1 MKADGTV
8 VAVGS
13 NSSHQCKVDKWT
25 DIAAISAGYDHTVGL
40 KADGTVIATGKNKN
54 GQCDVSYWRE
64 IAIPEEEIFEP
75 EAEAS
80 MFPLTTVRGDTTLSA
95 GGYNTV
101 GLKTDGTV
109 LAAGIRDYGMC
120 GVGDWTDI
128 ALPPET

>member
-95 GGYNTV
+95 GLNHTL
-101 GLKTDGTV
+101 GLRADGTV
-109 LAAGIRDYGMC
+109 VAVGNNEYGRR